1 MSIKSQLRSRRT
13 LTAIAAAVALA
24 LLSTTTAIAAPTGTQ
39 TTGAGGY
46 VSACGID
53 PTTGTVPP
61 CAPSSSPAQATG
73 SESLAA
79 GLGSNASGTQSM
91 ALGIFANASGQGSI
105 AEGAGSGAAG
115 TNAVA
120 IGGDAVATGADASAF
135 GFASNAFGAQST
147 SLSYSSAWTN
157 NSTAL
162 GYGALAGTGPSDPTS
177 GQTAVGAYAEA
188 VGTQSVALGA
198 NSSAAGAGSIALGAG
213 SVANRA
219 NSVSVG
225 DVSTGL
231 TRQITNVAAGTM
243 PTDAVDLAQ
252 LQAETA
258 ALGGGAGFTNGV
270 FTAPAY
276 VFGSSTFSNVGS
288 ALSYLYSGSIVGA
301 NVTGGDLYL
310 LTAGGGSINAGNVV
324 GPAGPAGPQG
334 PQGATGATGATGAP
348 GQNAPSGPGSD
359 TSAVHYDTTSSGTI
373 NYQSVTLQGGA
384 GGTQIHNL
392 AAGSVP
398 TDAANVSQV
407 QQAEAGAI
415 NTSESYTNSQ
425 IAPIDGQISA
435 LGLAVS
441 QLGNRLNGLGAAE
454 QASAQMAMACA
465 GDRNCVA
472 AGFGMQ
478 SGQGAVSLGFRH
490 QVFRGRAAWTV
501 GVSSSD
507 AGTSV
512 GAGFSINLH

>member
-1 MSIKSQLRSRRT
+1 MNVIKHRRFT
-13 LTAIAAAVALA
+13 RIAIAASIALA
-24 LLSTTTAIAAPTGTQ
+24 LFSTTAIAAPTGTQ

-53 PTTGTVPP
+53 PTTGATLP

-73 SESLAA
+73 NESLAA
-79 GLGSNASGTQSM
+79 GLGASASGGQSL
-91 ALGIFANASGQGSI
+91 ALGLLAVASGPDTI
-105 AEGAGSGAAG
+105 AEGTGSGAVGA
-115 TNAVA
+115 NAVA
-120 IGGDAVATGADASAF
+120 VGGNAVATGTDASAF

-147 SLSYSSAWTN
+147 SLSYSSAWTS

-162 GYGALAGTGPSDPTS
+162 GYGALAGTGPTDPTAN
-177 GQTAVGAYAEA
+177 QTAVGAFAEA
-188 VGTQSVALGA
+188 VGNQSTAIGA
-198 NSSAAGAGSIALGAG
+198 NASAAGAGSVAIGAG

-243 PTDAVDLAQ
+243 PTDAANLSQ
-252 LQAETA
+252 LQAETS
-258 ALGGGAGFTNGV
+258 ALGGGAGFTNGI
-270 FTAPAY
+270 FTAPTY
-276 VFGSSTFSNVGS
+276 TFGSTSFSDVGS

-310 LTAGGGSINAGNVV
+310 LTAGGSSINAGNVV

-334 PQGATGATGATGAP
+334 ATGATGATGAA

-359 TSAVHYDTTSSGTI
+359 TSAVHYDTTSNGSI
-373 NYQSVTLQGGA
+373 DYQSVTLQGA

-392 AAGSVP
+392 SAGTAP
-398 TDAANVSQV
+398 TDAANVGQV
-407 QQAEAGAI
+407 QQAQAQAI
-415 NTSESYTNSQ
+415 STSESYTNTA
-425 IAPIDGQISA
+425 IAPLDGQISA

-441 QLGNRLNGLGAAE
+441 QLSNRLNGLGAAE
-454 QASAQMAMACA
+454 QASAQMAMACS
-465 GDRNCVA
+465 GDRNCIS
-472 AGFGMQ
+472 AGWGLQ
-478 SGQGAVSLGFRH
+478 DGQGAVAIGFRH
-490 QVFRGRAAWTV
+490 SVARGRAAWTA

-512 GAGFSINLH
+512 GVGFAINLH

>member
-310 LTAGGGSINAGNVV
+310 LTAGGSSINAGNVV

-334 PQGATGATGATGAP
+334 ATGATGATGAA

-359 TSAVHYDTTSSGTI
+359 TSAVHYDTTSNGSI
-373 NYQSVTLQGGA
+373 DYQSVTLQGA

-392 AAGSVP
+392 SAGTAP
-398 TDAANVSQV
+398 TDAANVGQV
-407 QQAEAGAI
+407 QQAQAQAI
-415 NTSESYTNSQ
+415 STSESYTNTA
-425 IAPIDGQISA
+425 IAPLDGQISA

-441 QLGNRLNGLGAAE
+441 QLSNRLNGLGAAE
-454 QASAQMAMACA
+454 QASAQMAMACS
-465 GDRNCVA
+465 GDRNCIS
-472 AGFGMQ
+472 AGWGLQ
-478 SGQGAVSLGFRH
+478 DGQGAVAIGFRH
-490 QVFRGRAAWTV
+490 SVARGRAAWTA

-512 GAGFSINLH
+512 GVGFAINLH